1 MARNVVDPDE
11 NAERCPNVDCALF
24 RITLNVL
31 ELIFDMLDSPAILTL
46 RFTCST
52 LAALVDDWWSKIVIS
67 SPRSFSHGFPDFK
80 VVHDFVKERQDKIIC
95 VVWHLEVVR
104 LIEFLTDI
112 PKLTSLV
119 ITSPLKPTHLRLLRE
134 KCPFISTLHCQ
145 KIRPLQQSFWKA
157 LVEFAYL
164 RRLSEFCLY
173 TVLPSGNPNQR
184 RCMISKNTV
193 SGGELAVF

>member
-1 MARNVVDPDE
+1 
-11 NAERCPNVDCALF
+11 
-24 RITLNVL
+24 
-31 ELIFDMLDSPAILTL
+31 MLDSPAILTL

-173 TVLPSGNPNQR
+173 TVPPSQFCVAKWKSKSKAMHDFKKYCVR
-184 RCMISKNTV
+184 RRISSLLKDTN
-193 SGGELAVF
+193 SII